1 MFFYKKGV
9 NLMRKFTLLLIAVLV
24 LLPLCACEKIPPL
37 EKDEL
42 IDILIYSQDCSG
54 PLFRS
59 RGIKNCDEAYALI
72 DLLNNAKT
80 TGEKVEKISDDVIDK
95 RGNKDYP
102 VNFGTTW
109 LEIGERI
116 YRISHDDTQIWLVD
130 THLGGGV
137 ELEMS
142 DDIKKA
148 VYAAWNYSPYFR
160 YEGTYHVGDESI
172 ELEVVE
178 EKESPIRISIK
189 SLEIQKFL
197 TADSIIALTLVS
209 SEDIETVVDIYC
221 IDNENDDGA
230 PGTKLKVQLKKD
242 EPKLVETYFR
252 GFPFSHDLH
261 IIVDKTSVNLKV
273 IVD

>member
-1 MFFYKKGV
+1 
-9 NLMRKFTLLLIAVLV
+9 MRKFTLLLIDVLM
-24 LLPLCACEKIPPL
+24 LLSLCACEMKIPPL
-37 EKDEL
+37 AKDEH
-42 IDILIYSQDCSG
+42 IEILIYGQYCDG
-54 PLFRS
+54 PIFHS
-59 RGIKNCDEAYALI
+59 RDIENCDEAYALI

-95 RGNKDYP
+95 RGSEDYP

-148 VYAAWNYSPYFR
+148 VSAAWNYNPYFR
-160 YEGTYHVGDESI
+160 YEGTYHVSDESI
-172 ELEVVE
+172 ELEVVQ

-197 TADSIIALTLVS
+197 TADSIIAIELVS

-221 IDNENDDGA
+221 IDNETDDSSS
-230 PGTKLKVQLKKD
+230 GTKLKVQLKKD

-261 IIVDKTSVNLKV
+261 IIVDKTAVKLKV